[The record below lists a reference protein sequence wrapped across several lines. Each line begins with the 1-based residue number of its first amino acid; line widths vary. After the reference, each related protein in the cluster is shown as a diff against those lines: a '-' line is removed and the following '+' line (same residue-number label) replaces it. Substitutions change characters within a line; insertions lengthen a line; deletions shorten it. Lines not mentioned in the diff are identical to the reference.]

1 MSNKKVLITGAGG
14 LIGSAC
20 AEYLADNGWKVVG
33 IDNNQRQEFFGPSGS
48 TSEVVKDLL
57 RRFEGTYRHKP
68 LDIRDR
74 QGVRDLFKE
83 ERPDLIV
90 HAAAQ
95 PSHDKA
101 AAIPYDDFDVNA
113 WGTLNVLV

>member
-1 MSNKKVLITGAGG
+1 MSNKVLITGAGG

-20 AEYLADNGWKVVG
+20 AEYLADNGWMVVG
-33 IDNNQRQEFFGPSGS
+33 VDNNQRQEFFGPSGS

-57 RRFEGTYRHKP
+57 KRFPGKYRHEA

-74 QGVRDLFKE
+74 QRVRDLFRQ
-83 ERPDLIV
+83 ERPGLIV
-90 HAAAQ
+90 LAAAQ

-101 AAIPYDDFDVNA
+101 ASIPYE
-113 WGTLNVLV
+113 